1 MRAAWCPSHL
11 LLLDEAFGND
21 LIDCRL
27 HKSGGDSFPAP
38 KAFPVCRCQRSC
50 QFCQGL
56 VGVSRMWVSV
66 GTVRNRGE
74 PPVREHQPPTAHLR
88 EPAAKGFEEFIV
100 EQGAPNLKEEMGA
113 TP

>member
-38 KAFPVCRCQRSC
+38 KALPVCRCQRSC

-66 GTVRNRGE
+66 GTVRNRGVTTGTGASTSDR
-74 PPVREHQPPTAHLR
+74 PPPGTSGERLR
-88 EPAAKGFEEFIV
+88 GV
-100 EQGAPNLKEEMGA
+100 HR
-113 TP
+113 